1 VIQHVFRD
9 QIAKEMKKSGLKS
22 SDKAWIKRF
31 QLAVNEVI
39 TSEGGEEVALE
50 KYGEVAKT
58 WNEIEPPEDLKR
70 R

>member
-1 VIQHVFRD
+1 MIQHVFRD

-22 SDKAWIKRF
+22 SDKAWIQRF

-39 TSEGGEEVALE
+39 ASEGGEEAVLE